1 MRESLVKLC
10 WSLGWTQLDNESRS
24 LDLLKGF
31 AVKPVFVNFGGVFV
45 CFFLR
50 KEKRV
55 DNVEIQKFIS
65 KKADLLFALSWKSD
79 ALPTSEV
86 NEDNE
91 GEFSLKIL

>member
-1 MRESLVKLC
+1 MKGV
-10 WSLGWTQLDNESRS
+10 SRS
-24 LDLLKGF
+24 LGVLKAF
-31 AVKPVFVNFGGVFV
+31 ANKPVFINFVLV
-45 CFFLR
+45 LR

-79 ALPTSEV
+79 APATSEV

-91 GEFSLKIL
+91 GKLSLKIF